1 MPIKKFSNRFP
12 PKNRPSNELHY
23 LDIQVEDAFTVRSMN
38 PNEAAMMAHQGS
50 LLLEDPVPGRVS
62 DISGEPGYIY
72 RTNEIELC
80 LTKDELSALMRH
92 RLDKRQ
98 YSALVQRFGVFFEI
112 HCDFYDE
119 SDYEAVPSPFE
130 VSNNEMQSYQLDQ
143 TNSWGAQDR
152 KYRIIV
158 VEDASAEA
166 KAARLTQHSR
176 TVYRDFVEAR
186 AEVRQRLM
194 NRQEAIRVEL
204 KQLEYNLMHLND
216 LHPMP
221 VDLGQVFQAKFD
233 KLVEELKA
241 IAQKPGGFELEGL
254 TVTNTY
260 VSALKTLFVFSLD
273 EYGPCP
279 QTFSG
284 ALCDLVVKAVEAA
297 GLTIFGQWNGL
308 GSFSFSIQV
317 QPPQEAST

>member
-23 LDIQVEDAFTVRSMN
+23 LDIQIEDAGEVKSMD
-38 PNEAAMMAHQGS
+38 PNRAAMLAHQGG
-50 LLLEDPVPGRVS
+50 LVLADPVPGRVS

-80 LTKDELSALMRH
+80 LTQDELGALMRH
-92 RLDKRQ
+92 RLHKRE

-112 HCDFYDE
+112 HSDFYDE
-119 SDYEAVPSPFE
+119 SDFEAVPDPFE
-130 VSNNEMQSYQLDQ
+130 VRNNELQTYRLDQ

-158 VEDASAEA
+158 DEHASAEA
-166 KAARLTQHSR
+166 KDSRLSQHSR
-176 TVYRDFVEAR
+176 TTYSDYVGAR

-204 KQLEYNLMHLND
+204 KQLEYNLMYLDD
-216 LHPMP
+216 LHPLP

-241 IAQKPGGFELEGL
+241 IAQKPGRFELEGL
-254 TVTNTY
+254 KVTNTY
-260 VSALKTLFVFSLD
+260 VSAPKTLYVFSLD

-279 QTFSG
+279 QTFSV